1 VSDQPCILPVE
12 ASSAAWDR
20 FVAGSPEATFCHL
33 SGWREIMT
41 DVLGHECRYAAALD
55 DDGEWCGV
63 LPMVRVRSPLFGRYL
78 ISMPFLNYGGPVGS
92 PTAQDRLA
100 CFALSEARR
109 LGAELLELRN
119 RVAFSSGLVT
129 NARKITVVLPMPRT
143 TELLWK
149 QFPSKLRSQIR
160 RAMKAELTTR
170 FGLDQVD
177 AFYSVFSRN
186 MRDLGTPVMP
196 RGWFEAIARTFPGLA
211 QFGVVYRGDTPV
223 AAGCGFVWRGE
234 FEMTWASSLREFNQ
248 LAPNMLLY
256 SSFMER
262 MIELGISDF
271 NFGRCTPGGGTH
283 RFKSQWGAKD
293 EPLPWV
299 QWSAAQVQTT
309 PSPDRPAYRMAAAV
323 WRHLPLPV
331 TNRVGPVLARVIP

>member
-1 VSDQPCILPVE
+1 MSDQPCVLPVE

-20 FVAGSPEATFCHL
+20 FVAESPDASFCHL

-41 DVLGHECRYAAALD
+41 EVLGHECRYAAALD
-55 DDGEWCGV
+55 DDGQWCGV

-78 ISMPFLNYGGPVGS
+78 VSMPFLNYGGPVGS

-100 CFALSEARR
+100 CFALNEARR

-119 RVAFSSGLVT
+119 RVPFSSGLTT
-129 NARKITVVLPMPRT
+129 NSRKIIVVLPLPRT
-143 TELLWK
+143 TEALWK
-149 QFPSKLRSQIR
+149 QFPSKLRSQVR
-160 RAMKAELTTR
+160 RALKAELTTR

-196 RGWFEAIARTFPGLA
+196 RGWFEAIARTFPQIA

-223 AAGCGFVWRGE
+223 AAGCGFTWRGE

-262 MIELGISDF
+262 MIELGLGDF

-293 EPLPWV
+293 QPLPWA
-299 QWSAAQVQTT
+299 QWSAAQVQAT

-323 WRHLPLPV
+323 WRRLPLPV